1 MTDTVNRNVD
11 KLDEFSFDDNYI
23 NINNEN
29 KQQINENLDFNDE
42 DLDFDDSSLE
52 QSEIDDNSI
61 TDGSTLEESSENNQD
76 NSNENLDDQSQMHS
90 DLDFE
95 DFNDNELASEF
106 NNTFDDG
113 EVDNQNDLD
122 TTDELSEDTHN
133 EDNSTEIQ
141 EDMTKETEDI
151 TSETFDETNEDIE
164 TEDSYDNTQ
173 DELEPEV
180 NTENKNTKEKDNKK
194 IPFIRKEE
202 NKTLYIITDK
212 DNTNLINYYRG
223 YGLNV
228 SNIFTNLDD
237 ARNATV
243 MSIEKIRLVIIETG
257 TGKFTSI
264 AARKDLLD
272 IAGLANDDINI
283 SIFYTDNI
291 VKKEIEYDASVDIS
305 KVKWY
310 KYRSTA
316 DVLANMLQYS
326 KKYKENYILDAMAQ
340 KTKDKDENILAFKGG
355 TDKYKSSDLGSPLLS
370 LKDIIL
376 HHENEDESEEI
387 EAYNVVY

>member
-52 QSEIDDNSI
+52 QSEIDGNSI
-61 TDGSTLEESSENNQD
+61 TDDSTLEESSENNQD
-76 NSNENLDDQSQMHS
+76 DYNENLDDQSHVPS

-106 NNTFDDG
+106 NDTFDDG

-122 TTDELSEDTHN
+122 ATDEISEDTHN

-141 EDMTKETEDI
+141 EDMTEETDDI
-151 TSETFDETNEDIE
+151 TSETFDKTNEDIE

-173 DELEPEV
+173 DELEPEA
-180 NTENKNTKEKDNKK
+180 NTENKNTKAKDSKK

-212 DNTNLINYYRG
+212 DNINLINYYRG

-340 KTKDKDENILAFKGG
+340 KTKDKDENILEFKGG